1 MIGKKINQL
10 PTELAPATTDLT
22 IIGNPVTGVSKKIT
36 LSQIANLFATSGT
49 VTSVAVTETGDAL
62 TITGSPIT
70 TSGTI
75 NIAFA
80 GTSSQYVNG
89 AGNLITFPT
98 SLISGSGV
106 SGQVTFFN
114 GTNSVTGNNNFF
126 WDTANNRLGIGLT
139 NPQRSIEIFNSTA
152 DNHLRLSGNAPSVS
166 MGEAVT
172 GSIYQAKFGLI
183 TANGQFVTAGVAGDF
198 IMLSQTG
205 ATIFATNSTEKMRVN
220 TSGNVSIGN
229 TNNTFK
235 LDVTGTA
242 RYTGQ
247 LRLESTIT
255 DGTNTYTLPSATGT
269 LALTSALSGYLPLTG
284 GTLTGAIQINT
295 NVAGLVLN
303 RGAVTNYNGISYLTN
318 GVGQWF
324 VGMREN
330 LSSNNYIIYNESGTD
345 ALTISKSTN
354 AATFSSSVTAN
365 KLDIKGGSTITSLTD
380 WNSLA
385 NTSFT
390 LANPAVKL
398 GIGYDAADIPLIQ
411 GFDTTNAA
419 RNISLQAYGGN
430 VGIGT
435 TSPGYAAS
443 NRKVVAI
450 NGGNAGGQGSILAF
464 MQGGVNK
471 GYVFSIQNDME
482 LWCESGTLTLGN
494 NAAAPVILKPNNTE
508 AMRITSGGNVL
519 IGATSTFGAGRMEIT
534 FSGATQTAFDLK
546 TTTVDGNNIRFFNSS
561 NSIVGRI
568 YSDATGTLYVT
579 SSDYRL
585 KQDYKDYSGLDLI
598 NKIKTYD
605 YEWKADKSRAYGV
618 IAHELQS
625 VINYAVTGVKDGKEM
640 QGVDYSKIVP
650 ILIKAIQEQQT
661 QIEQL
666 KNK

>member
-1 MIGKKINQL
+1 
-10 PTELAPATTDLT
+10 
-22 IIGNPVTGVSKKIT
+22 
-36 LSQIANLFATSGT
+36 
-49 VTSVAVTETGDAL
+49 
-62 TITGSPIT
+62 
-70 TSGTI
+70 
-75 NIAFA
+75 
-80 GTSSQYVNG
+80 
-89 AGNLITFPT
+89 
-98 SLISGSGV
+98 
-106 SGQVTFFN
+106 
-114 GTNSVTGNNNFF
+114 
-126 WDTANNRLGIGLT
+126 
-139 NPQRSIEIFNSTA
+139 
-152 DNHLRLSGNAPSVS
+152 
-166 MGEAVT
+166 
-172 GSIYQAKFGLI
+172 
-183 TANGQFVTAGVAGDF
+183 
-198 IMLSQTG
+198 
-205 ATIFATNSTEKMRVN
+205 MRVN

>member
-1 MIGKKINQL
+1 MNG
-10 PTELAPATTDLT
+10 
-22 IIGNPVTGVSKKIT
+22 GV
-36 LSQIANLFATSGT
+36 
-49 VTSVAVTETGDAL
+49 
-62 TITGSPIT
+62 
-70 TSGTI
+70 
-75 NIAFA
+75 
-80 GTSSQYVNG
+80 Y
-89 AGNLITFPT
+89 
-98 SLISGSGV
+98 
-106 SGQVTFFN
+106 
-114 GTNSVTGNNNFF
+114 
-126 WDTANNRLGIGLT
+126 GL
-139 NPQRSIEIFNSTA
+139 
-152 DNHLRLSGNAPSVS
+152 
-166 MGEAVT
+166 
-172 GSIYQAKFGLI
+172 
-183 TANGQFVTAGVAGDF
+183 AGD
-198 IMLSQTG
+198 
-205 ATIFATNSTEKMRVN
+205 V
-220 TSGNVSIGN
+220 
-229 TNNTFK
+229 
-235 LDVTGTA
+235 
-242 RYTGQ
+242 
-247 LRLESTIT
+247 
-255 DGTNTYTLPSATGT
+255 
-269 LALTSALSGYLPLTG
+269 
-284 GTLTGAIQINT
+284 
-295 NVAGLVLN
+295 
-303 RGAVTNYNGISYLTN
+303 LTN
-318 GVGQWF
+318 GKTYLQSQ
-324 VGMREN
+324 R
-330 LSSNNYIIYNESGTD
+330 TD
-345 ALTISKSTN
+345 GNT
-354 AATFSSSVTAN
+354 TA
-365 KLDIKGGSTITSLTD
+365 
-380 WNSLA
+380 
-385 NTSFT
+385 
-390 LANPAVKL
+390 
-398 GIGYDAADIPLIQ
+398 YDLLLQPL
-411 GFDTTNAA
+411 
-419 RNISLQAYGGN
+419 GGN